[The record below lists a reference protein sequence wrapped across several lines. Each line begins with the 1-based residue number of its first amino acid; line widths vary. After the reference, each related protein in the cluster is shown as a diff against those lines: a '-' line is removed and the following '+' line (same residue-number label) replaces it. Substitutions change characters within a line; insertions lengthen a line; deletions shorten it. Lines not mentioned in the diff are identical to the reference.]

1 MSGTLLARAS
11 AWILSLAA
19 LWWIATEGRPGSWGV
34 GIPVVIMAAFTATA
48 VTPAPRWR
56 IRPLGLARFLGHFL
70 AGSVRGG
77 VDVARRVLSPTMRL
91 APGFLTHRLS
101 LPEGAPRVLL
111 ANVISLMPGT
121 LTVDL
126 VGEEL
131 HLHAL
136 DAGPDLAGELGELER
151 RVGDV
156 FASVP
161 VPGEEGP

>member
-19 LWWIATEGRPGSWGV
+19 LWWIVTEGRPGSWGV
-34 GIPVVIMAAFTATA
+34 GIPVVLLAALTALA
-48 VTPAPRWR
+48 VTPTRRWR
-56 IRPLGLARFLGHFL
+56 IRPAGLARFLVHFL
-70 AGSVRGG
+70 VGSVRGG
-77 VDVARRVLSPTMRL
+77 VDVARRVLSPRMRL
-91 APGFLTHRLS
+91 APGFLTYRLS

-111 ANVISLMPGT
+111 ADAISLMPGT

-136 DAGPDLAGELGELER
+136 DAGPGLAGELAELER
-151 RVGDV
+151 RVGEV
-156 FASVP
+156 FAAA
-161 VPGEEGP
+161 PGGGS